1 MKYNALWNDEQS
13 YMIRTTGMARWNT
26 YMKNICSSGQ
36 KQNVAILFANRDI
49 VFTTS
54 FSLFTHDQ
62 IDLTLIQVLIPVWFV
77 VFSRT
82 FWDTFL
88 CCLKNIIVKLFYNN
102 IYISV
107 IDLNSVS

>member
-49 VFTTS
+49 VFTS

-62 IDLTLIQVLIPVWFV
+62 IDLTLLFSSDISIGRELLIVC
-77 VFSRT
+77 SR
-82 FWDTFL
+82 L
-88 CCLKNIIVKLFYNN
+88 Q
-102 IYISV
+102 
-107 IDLNSVS
+107 